1 MNGAKGNQ
9 RRKSDPEKG
18 EKALRN
24 RIQKAV
30 EEAYKQGVAEGVLPD
45 VSLSAS
51 HQVAPPKQ
59 EVHGDFASNLAMIT
73 ASWAKRPPR
82 ELAGCLAKI
91 LEANPLFHK
100 VEVAGPGFLNFF
112 VTTTWWQE
120 NLCTIWKA
128 GDSYGES
135 RAGNGRLV
143 QVEFVS
149 ANPTGPLHVGHGRGA
164 AVGDSLARVLKA
176 AGFSVEREYYIND
189 IGNQMRTLGASVY
202 LRYLEYFGQEVEFP
216 EEYYQGDYIRDI
228 ASGIAS
234 GEGDRY
240 LDVSRES
247 CLTFFIDT
255 AVEIIASDI
264 RKDLE
269 EFSVHYDNWFSEK
282 TLHESGLVDRT
293 ISELQDKGYMF
304 EEEGA
309 LGFRAT
315 ALGDEKD
322 RVVKRS
328 NGVLTYF
335 ASDIA
340 YHRHKLERGYDL
352 LVDIWGADH
361 HGYIARVKAAIRA
374 LGYQEDKL
382 QVLLVQLVNLLEG
395 GKIKAMSTR
404 AGEFVTLREML
415 DDVGSDA
422 ARFIFLTRR
431 CDSHLDFDLDLARSQ
446 SQENPVYYVQYAH
459 ARLSSVFRNAGEQG
473 ISLAEPQDIDISLL
487 STPEDIK
494 LLKQLDVFPCLVA
507 DAALALEPYRVSYY
521 LTDLAGQLHGYYTR
535 HRFITDDPDL
545 TQARLLLA
553 DVTRKVFRK
562 GLGLLGVSAPEKM

>member
-1 MNGAKGNQ
+1 MNQ

-30 EEAYKQGVAEGVLPD
+30 EDAYRQGVAEGVLPE
-45 VSLSAS
+45 VSLPAL
-51 HQVAPPKQ
+51 HQVVPSKQ
-59 EVHGDFASNLAMIT
+59 ESHGDFASNLALIT
-73 ASWAKRPPR
+73 ASEAKRSPQ
-82 ELAGCLAKI
+82 ELAGFLAKI

-100 VEVAGPGFLNFF
+100 VDVAGPGFINFF
-112 VTTTWWQE
+112 VANTWWQE
-120 NLCTIWKA
+120 NLRNIWNA

-135 RAGNGRLV
+135 EAGNGRLV

-164 AVGDSLARVLKA
+164 AVGDSLARVLKT

-189 IGNQMRTLGASVY
+189 MGNQMRTLGASVY
-202 LRYLEYFGQEVEFP
+202 LRYLEHFGHEVEFP

-228 ASGIAS
+228 ASSIAL
-234 GEGDRY
+234 GEGDKY
-240 LDVSRES
+240 LDIPPES

-269 EFSVHYDNWFSEK
+269 EFRVHYDNWFSEK

-293 ISELQDKGYMF
+293 ISELQDKGYIF
-304 EEEGA
+304 KEEGA
-309 LGFRAT
+309 LWFRAT

-361 HGYIARVKAAIRA
+361 HGYVARVKAVIKA

-382 QVLLVQLVNLLEG
+382 QVLLVQLVNLVEG

-404 AGEFVTLREML
+404 AGEFVTLREVL

-446 SQENPVYYVQYAH
+446 NQENPVYYVQYAH
-459 ARLSSVFRNAGEQG
+459 ARLSSVFRNAKEQG
-473 ISLAEPQDIDISLL
+473 ISLAEPQDVDISLL

-494 LLKQLDVFPCLVA
+494 LLKQLDAFPGLVA

-521 LTDLAGQLHGYYTR
+521 LTELAGQLHGYYTR
-535 HRFITDDPDL
+535 YRFITDDPDL

-553 DVTRKVFRK
+553 DVTRRVFRK
-562 GLGLLGVSAPEKM
+562 SLGLLGVSAPEKM

>member
-1 MNGAKGNQ
+1 MKKQ
-9 RRKSDPEKG
+9 EKG
-18 EKALRN
+18 EKVLRN
-24 RIQKAV
+24 RIQNAV
-30 EEAYKQGVAEGVLPD
+30 EEAYRQGVVEGVLPD
-45 VSLSAS
+45 MSLSAS
-51 HQVAPPKQ
+51 HQVVPPKQ
-59 EVHGDFASNLAMIT
+59 EIHGDFASNLALIT
-73 ASWAKRPPR
+73 ASEAKRSPR

-120 NLCTIWKA
+120 NLRTIWEA

-135 RAGNGRLV
+135 GAGNGRLV

-149 ANPTGPLHVGHGRGA
+149 ANPTGPLHIGHGRGA
-164 AVGDSLARVLKA
+164 AVGDSLARVLKS

-216 EEYYQGDYIRDI
+216 EEYYQGDYIHDI
-228 ASGIAS
+228 ASSIAS

-240 LDVSRES
+240 LDMPLES

-269 EFSVHYDNWFSEK
+269 EFGVHYDNWFSEK
-282 TLHESGLVDRT
+282 TLHETGLVDRT

-309 LGFRAT
+309 LWFRAT

-361 HGYIARVKAAIRA
+361 HGYVARVKAAIRA

-404 AGEFVTLREML
+404 AGEFVTLREVL

-487 STPEDIK
+487 NTPEDIK
-494 LLKQLDVFPCLVA
+494 LLKQLDAFPCLVA
-507 DAALALEPYRVSYY
+507 DAALALEPYRISYY
-521 LTDLAGQLHGYYTR
+521 LTELAGQLHGYYTR

-553 DVTRKVFRK
+553 DVTRRVFRK